1 MDFMFLNM
9 IVHAFN
15 AFLYIFNTIL
25 YSFNWVLYI
34 SIYMGRPPGEA
45 PWGGPLGRPP
55 EEALWAGPLGVK
67 NTLFPP

>member
-1 MDFMFLNM
+1 MDFMFFNM

-45 PWGGPLGRPP
+45 PWGAPMGNPP
-55 EEALWAGPLGVK
+55 GEASWGAPLGVK
-67 NTLFPP
+67 NTIFPP